1 MENNLLD
8 NVLLPQVKETL
19 IEKSNWRYNEIVNRH
34 AHVWSDL
41 TISEVR
47 WICVNV
53 DIPNRPKS
61 EVRSMFEYSPYDI
74 AFGDAFKKSSY
85 EEAE

>member
-19 IEKSNWRYNEIVNRH
+19 IEKSNWRYNEILKRRVH
-34 AHVWSDL
+34 LWSDL

-47 WICVNV
+47 WICSNVN
-53 DIPNRPKS
+53 IPGRPKS
-61 EVRSMFEYSPYDI
+61 DCPSMWDYSLCDI
-74 AFGDAFKKSSY
+74 AFGDAFKRSSY
-85 EEAE
+85 EEVE